1 MAQDPEEN
9 WSMAM
14 VRKQIF
20 ISSVQREFAHA
31 RDKLAS
37 FINNDPYWSQF
48 FYAFIFENLPA
59 SRKSPSDIYL
69 GEIDRCAI
77 YLGIFG
83 FRYGRLNDDG
93 ISATEQEFDYAVAIG
108 RDPLIFIK
116 QTTPRAHRANRMET
130 LIRKAGA
137 YTWTT
142 FRNTDHLC
150 SEVQRSLLYWQ
161 QEQNRRPVP

>member
-1 MAQDPEEN
+1 MR
-9 WSMAM
+9 
-14 VRKQIF
+14 RKQIF
-20 ISSVQREFAHA
+20 ISSVRREFAHA

-59 SRKSPSDIYL
+59 NRRSPSDIYL
-69 GEIDRCAI
+69 GEIDNCAI

-83 FRYGRLNDDG
+83 LRYGRLNENG
-93 ISATEQEFDYAVAIG
+93 ISATEHEYDYAIEIG

-116 QTTPRAHRANRMET
+116 KLTPKARRAKRMQA
-130 LIRKAGA
+130 LIRKASA
-137 YTWTT
+137 HTYTT

-161 QEQNRRPVP
+161 QDQNRRTAP

>member
-1 MAQDPEEN
+1 MR
-9 WSMAM
+9 
-14 VRKQIF
+14 RKQIF
-20 ISSVQREFAHA
+20 ISSVQSEFVHT

-59 SRKSPSDIYL
+59 SRRSPEDIYL
-69 GEIDRCAI
+69 GEIKKCAI

-83 FRYGRLNDDG
+83 LLYGKMNENR
-93 ISATEQEFDYAVAIG
+93 ISTTEQEFDYAIQIG

-116 QTTPRAHRANRMET
+116 KLTPKARRAKRMQA
-130 LIRKAGA
+130 LIRKASA
-137 YTWTT
+137 HTYTY

-161 QEQNRRPVP
+161 QEQNRRTTP

>member
-1 MAQDPEEN
+1 MR
-9 WSMAM
+9 
-14 VRKQIF
+14 RKQIF
-20 ISSVQREFAHA
+20 ISSVQCEFAHE

-59 SRKSPSDIYL
+59 SHRSPSDIYL
-69 GEIDRCAI
+69 GEIDKCAI

-83 FRYGRLNDDG
+83 LHYGRLNSNG
-93 ISATEQEFDYAVAIG
+93 ISATEQEFDYAIEID

-116 QTTPRAHRANRMET
+116 KLTPKAYRAKRMQV
-130 LIRKAGA
+130 LIRKASGHT
-137 YTWTT
+137 YTT
-142 FRNTDHLC
+142 FHNTDHLC

-161 QEQNRRPVP
+161 QEQNRRFTT

>member
-1 MAQDPEEN
+1 MR
-9 WSMAM
+9 
-14 VRKQIF
+14 RKQIF

-31 RDKLAS
+31 RDNLAS

-59 SRKSPSDIYL
+59 SQRKPSDIYL
-69 GEIDRCAI
+69 EEIQKCSI

-83 FRYGRLNDDG
+83 LRYGRLTADG
-93 ISATEQEFDYAVAIG
+93 ISATEQEFDYAIQIG
-108 RDPLIFIK
+108 RDPLICIK
-116 QTTPRAHRANRMET
+116 QKKTSRRRAKRMDA
-130 LIRKAGA
+130 LIRKASA
-137 YTWTT
+137 CTTYST

-161 QEQNRRPVP
+161 QNQNRRLTS

>member
-1 MAQDPEEN
+1 M
-9 WSMAM
+9 M
-14 VRKQIF
+14 RKQIF
-20 ISSVQREFAHA
+20 ISSVQREFAYL
-31 RDKLAS
+31 RGKLAL

-59 SRKSPSDIYL
+59 SQRSPSDIYL
-69 GEIDRCAI
+69 GEIDKCAI

-83 FRYGRLNDDG
+83 LRYGRLNDDG
-93 ISATEQEFDYAVAIG
+93 ISATEQEFDYAIGIG

-116 QTTPRAHRANRMET
+116 ELTPKARRAKRMLA
-130 LIRKAGA
+130 LIRKAKDHT
-137 YTWTT
+137 YTT

-161 QEQNRRPVP
+161 QDQNRRVTP

>member
-1 MAQDPEEN
+1 ME
-9 WSMAM
+9 
-14 VRKQIF
+14 RKQIF
-20 ISSVQREFAHA
+20 ISSVQREFAHT

-59 SRKSPSDIYL
+59 SRRRPSDIYL
-69 GEIDRCAI
+69 GEIDHCAI

-83 FRYGRLNDDG
+83 LRYGRLNDDG
-93 ISATEQEFDYAVAIG
+93 ISATEEEFDYAIEIG
-108 RDPLIFIK
+108 RDPLIFVK
-116 QTTPRAHRANRMET
+116 ELTPKAVRAKRMEA
-130 LIRKAGA
+130 LIRKASGC
-137 YTWTT
+137 TWTT

-161 QEQNRRPVP
+161 QDQTRRPAP

>member
-1 MAQDPEEN
+1 ME
-9 WSMAM
+9 
-14 VRKQIF
+14 RKQIF
-20 ISSVQREFAHA
+20 ISSVQREFANT

-59 SRKSPSDIYL
+59 SRRRPSDIYL

-83 FRYGRLNDDG
+83 LRYGRLNGAG
-93 ISATEQEFDYAVAIG
+93 ISATEEEFDYAINIG

-116 QTTPRAHRANRMET
+116 QLTPSAGRAKRMDS
-130 LIRKAGA
+130 LIRKASA

-142 FRNTDHLC
+142 FRNTDHLV

-161 QEQNRRPVP
+161 QDQNRRPAP

>member
-1 MAQDPEEN
+1 MR
-9 WSMAM
+9 
-14 VRKQIF
+14 RKQIF

-31 RDKLAS
+31 RGKLAS

-59 SRKSPSDIYL
+59 NHRNPSDIYL
-69 GEIDRCAI
+69 GEIDRCSI

-83 FRYGRLNDDG
+83 LCYGRLNDDG
-93 ISATEQEFDYAVAIG
+93 ISATEQEFDYAIEIG
-108 RDPLIFIK
+108 RDPLIFVK
-116 QTTPRAHRANRMET
+116 EPTPKARRTKRMQA
-130 LIRKAGA
+130 LIRKASNHT
-137 YTWTT
+137 YTT

-161 QEQNRRPVP
+161 QDQNRRPTT

>member
-1 MAQDPEEN
+1 MIVT
-9 WSMAM
+9 MK
-14 VRKQIF
+14 RKQIF
-20 ISSVQREFAHA
+20 ISSVQSEFAHT

-59 SRKSPSDIYL
+59 SRRRPSDIYL
-69 GEIDRCAI
+69 EEIDKCII

-83 FRYGRLNDDG
+83 LRYGSFNENG
-93 ISATEQEFDYAVAIG
+93 ISATEQEFDYAIKIG
-108 RDPLIFIK
+108 RDPLIFVK
-116 QTTPRAHRANRMET
+116 KLTPKACRAKLMET
-130 LIRKAGA
+130 LIRKASA
-137 YTWTT
+137 HTYTY

-161 QEQNRRPVP
+161 QEQNRRTKP

>member
-1 MAQDPEEN
+1 MR
-9 WSMAM
+9 
-14 VRKQIF
+14 RKQIF

-59 SRKSPSDIYL
+59 NRRSPSDIYL
-69 GEIDRCAI
+69 GKIDNCAI

-83 FRYGRLNDDG
+83 LRYGRLNENG
-93 ISATEQEFDYAVAIG
+93 ISATEQEYNYAIEIG

-116 QTTPRAHRANRMET
+116 KLTPKARRAKRMQA
-130 LIRKAGA
+130 LIRKARVHT
-137 YTWTT
+137 YTT

-150 SEVQRSLLYWQ
+150 NEVQRSLLYWQ
-161 QEQNRRPVP
+161 QDQNRRSE

>member
-1 MAQDPEEN
+1 ME
-9 WSMAM
+9 
-14 VRKQIF
+14 RKQIF
-20 ISSVQREFAHA
+20 ISSVQREFAHT

-59 SRKSPSDIYL
+59 SRRRPSDIYL
-69 GEIDRCAI
+69 GEIERCAI

-83 FRYGRLNDDG
+83 LRYGRLNGDG
-93 ISATEQEFDYAVAIG
+93 ISATEEEFDYAIEIG
-108 RDPLIFIK
+108 RDPLIFVK
-116 QTTPRAHRANRMET
+116 ELTPKAARAKRMEA
-130 LIRKAGA
+130 LIRKASGC
-137 YTWTT
+137 TWTT

-161 QEQNRRPVP
+161 QDQTRRSAP

>member
-1 MAQDPEEN
+1 MR
-9 WSMAM
+9 
-14 VRKQIF
+14 RKQIF

-59 SRKSPSDIYL
+59 SRRSPSDIYL
-69 GEIDRCAI
+69 GEIDKCAI

-83 FRYGRLNDDG
+83 LRYGRLNENG
-93 ISATEQEFDYAVAIG
+93 ISATEQEFDYAMEIG
-108 RDPLIFIK
+108 RDPLIFVK
-116 QTTPRAHRANRMET
+116 NLTPKARRTKRMHA
-130 LIRKAGA
+130 LIRKASA
-137 YTWTT
+137 YTYTI

-161 QEQNRRPVP
+161 QDQNRRTAP

>member
-1 MAQDPEEN
+1 MQ
-9 WSMAM
+9 
-14 VRKQIF
+14 RKQIF
-20 ISSVQREFAHA
+20 ISSVQREFAHT

-59 SRKSPSDIYL
+59 IRRSPSDIYL

-83 FRYGRLNDDG
+83 LRYGRLNDDG
-93 ISATEQEFDYAVAIG
+93 ISATEEEFDYAIEIG
-108 RDPLIFIK
+108 RDPLIFVK
-116 QTTPRAHRANRMET
+116 ELTPKAVRAKRMEA

-142 FRNTDHLC
+142 FRNTDHLV

-161 QEQNRRPVP
+161 QDQTRRPTS

>member
-1 MAQDPEEN
+1 MR
-9 WSMAM
+9 
-14 VRKQIF
+14 RKQIF
-20 ISSVQREFAHA
+20 ISSVQREFAHE
-31 RDKLAS
+31 RYKLAS

-59 SRKSPSDIYL
+59 SRRSPSDIYL
-69 GEIDRCAI
+69 GEIDKCAI

-83 FRYGRLNDDG
+83 LRYGNLIENR
-93 ISATEQEFDYAVAIG
+93 ISATEIEFDYAIEIG

-116 QTTPRAHRANRMET
+116 KLTPKARRAKRMQA
-130 LIRKAGA
+130 LIRKANA
-137 YTWTT
+137 HTYTT

-161 QEQNRRPVP
+161 QDQNRRTTP